1 MMADLS
7 FARDDSPSTKLRPH
21 MHGFIAHDHNHPI
34 LTIPCFWDSSKRLRA
49 CHRERQEMAHTYVCA
64 CAYVRLH
71 ADTLCSAYLFSVEG
85 WRSRENS
92 ARNQALQQC
101 GVNSISHSWVD
112 GRKDLTE
119 PCVSLIEATNSKMSN
134 SRTIRTT
141 KTNLFNKVSATS

>member
-1 MMADLS
+1 MSPRTTRNGTYICMRVLPRCRIIDAASTTNGPVALGFQWVYLSMAGS
-7 FARDDSPSTKLRPH
+7 GTQA
-21 MHGFIAHDHNHPI
+21 
-34 LTIPCFWDSSKRLRA
+34 PC
-49 CHRERQEMAHTYVCA
+49 HA

-119 PCVSLIEATNSKMSN
+119 PCVSLREATNSKMSN

-141 KTNLFNKVSATS
+141 KTNHFNKVSATS